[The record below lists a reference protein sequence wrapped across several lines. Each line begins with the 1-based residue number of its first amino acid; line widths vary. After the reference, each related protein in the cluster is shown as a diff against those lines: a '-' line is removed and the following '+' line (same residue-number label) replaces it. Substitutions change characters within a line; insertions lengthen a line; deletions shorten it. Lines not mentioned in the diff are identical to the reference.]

1 MSKNALA
8 FTGQPFS
15 IDSYNIHRLII
26 AGVMVSSKFFSD
38 VFYTNTRYAKV
49 GGLPV
54 SELNSLELEFLFLND
69 FNLTV
74 PISELQRY
82 GDQLL
87 KVGIMEQE
95 MRKNMMYDTPTY
107 TNGGTIRHGRSTSL
121 GSNAPLVDQRK
132 SWDQSVDR
140 LCDMATRMSM
150 DDNDLNRRSTNDGV
164 CGFQTNYSRTSFNQ
178 PTYLSY
184 GHGYAL
190 PKVPSN
196 GNLRSNVRRM
206 ASYGNLRQPH
216 SPHHNR
222 QFSDGLPQSP
232 VALDAMDSDAVSGG
246 HSSFTQS
253 MPYARVSSPLDS
265 QYANRHSQEW
275 THQQPSPSS
284 PSRPTRQR
292 HGSMGF
298 NNGNRPDGWQ
308 RTPRQSRSSI
318 NLYQQGGFWKPTP
331 PGVVPDQQTSAP
343 SSMRRLSLTA
353 IYAPPFIPYNEM
365 LHANNSAYYSS
376 AYHSH
381 PAGIPTPPASS
392 SPVHQKQSTPPPPPA
407 HQYPSS
413 QQPYPVMY
421 L

>member
-54 SELNSLELEFLFLND
+54 SELNSLELEFLILND

-74 PISELQRY
+74 PICELQRY

-95 MRKNMMYDTPTY
+95 MRKSFIYETPAY
-107 TNGGTIRHGRSTSL
+107 TNGAGIRHGRSTSL
-121 GSNAPLVDQRK
+121 GSNGPSADQRK

-140 LCDMATRMSM
+140 LCDMATRISM
-150 DDNDLNRRSTNDGV
+150 DDNDLSRRVTTEGI
-164 CGFQTNYSRTSFNQ
+164 CGFQTNHTRASFNQ
-178 PTYLSY
+178 VAYPSY
-184 GHGYAL
+184 GQGYGL

-196 GNLRSNVRRM
+196 GSLRSNVRRM
-206 ASYGNLRQPH
+206 ASYGNLRQPR

-222 QFSDGLPQSP
+222 QCSDGSQQSP
-232 VALDAMDSDAVSGG
+232 VALDAMDSDAISGR
-246 HSSFTQS
+246 HSFQAAQ
-253 MPYARVSSPLDS
+253 YARVSSPSDN
-265 QYANRHSQEW
+265 QHANRYSQDW
-275 THQQPSPSS
+275 SQQQPSPSS

-292 HGSMGF
+292 HGSMGL
-298 NNGNRPDGWQ
+298 NNTTRPEGWQ
-308 RTPRQSRSSI
+308 RVPRQSRSSI
-318 NLYQQGGFWKPTP
+318 NLYQQGGFWKPAP
-331 PGVVPDQQTSAP
+331 PSVMVDQQTP
-343 SSMRRLSLTA
+343 TTSSMRRLSLNA
-353 IYAPPFIPYNEM
+353 IYAPFIPYNEM
-365 LHANNSAYYSS
+365 LHANNTAYYSS

-392 SPVHQKQSTPPPPPA
+392 SPVHQKQGTPPPSV

-413 QQPYPVMY
+413 QQQPHPVMY